1 MKYAVSDI
9 HTAAMLERRG
19 FPALLEKDHS
29 GRVNFF
35 FEDPDQR
42 FFETLDEFNRD
53 SELQVFIS
61 HLKRLRGRMLDMR
74 GSMRTGNGNG
84 YGEINGN
91 HR

>member
-1 MKYAVSDI
+1 MKYAITDI

-19 FPALLEKDHS
+19 FSALLEKDQS

-53 SELQVFIS
+53 AEMQVFIS
-61 HLKRLRGRMLDMR
+61 HLKRLRGRMLDLR
-74 GSMRTGNGNG
+74 NEREREYGNR
-84 YGEINGN
+84 YGAINGN
-91 HR
+91 YK